1 LNRRTSCACRRRR
14 FLWRGCARA
23 NVCKILAHSHFSE
36 KYRTIKNVIAWRA
49 AAIAP
54 FSLDIVG
61 DVIGADLLAMAIN
74 AAVCCV
80 NVLAPREH
88 SRLRARIN
96 VRPLFVGF
104 RIEMSDLPRR
114 NDREADPRK
123 RERAE
128 DSQEERSKAFH
139 Q

>member
-1 LNRRTSCACRRRR
+1 
-14 FLWRGCARA
+14 
-23 NVCKILAHSHFSE
+23 
-36 KYRTIKNVIAWRA
+36 
-49 AAIAP
+49 
-54 FSLDIVG
+54 
-61 DVIGADLLAMAIN
+61 MAID

-123 RERAE
+123 RKRTE

-139 Q
+139 VRLNSAVLVTAPLSGTFSLVQERQE